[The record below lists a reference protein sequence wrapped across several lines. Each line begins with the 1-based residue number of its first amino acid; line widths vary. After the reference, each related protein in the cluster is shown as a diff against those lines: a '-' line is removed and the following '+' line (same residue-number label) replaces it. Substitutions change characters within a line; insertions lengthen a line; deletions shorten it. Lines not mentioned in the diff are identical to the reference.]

1 MAPANIISILRLCAS
16 RDDGRGIVTYPLGSR
31 NSVKT
36 LYKDLEF
43 QVIHNAR
50 LLSRISNFRPRSIFL
65 LHFTDHLDNI
75 VWFWSVIAA
84 GGIPALSTPFSNV
97 ETQRLKHIAHLHN
110 LLKAPLCITRRSLLD
125 QFSDQDILK
134 PYVIEDI
141 FSAQVALK
149 NDTIDELARV
159 AREEHPEDLAILM
172 LTSGSTGNAKA
183 VCLTHDQIFASMA
196 GKSSVRKD
204 IPKDFSALNWI
215 GFDHV
220 ANLTEIHLE
229 AMYLNIDQVHVQAP
243 DVIPNPLFLLELIH
257 KHRVGWTFA
266 PNFFLGKLRKQLD
279 TVVVDTSLYLDLSCL
294 RLLVSGG
301 EANVVETCDVL
312 SRHLEKY
319 GAPSNVISA
328 AFGMTET
335 CAGSIYNLDCPRYDV
350 HNMQQFCS
358 LGRCVPGIEMRVT
371 IPQAGDEIVRASAN
385 ELGLLELRGPIVFKS
400 YFNNKSATTASFTPD
415 GWFRTGD
422 HATIDRA
429 GMLHLAGRTNDTM
442 NINGVKYLP
451 NELEAAIEEVGIE
464 GLTPSYTVCFS
475 FRPLGAES
483 EQIEVV
489 YLPSFGP
496 QNVDARIAARDAI
509 IQVTMLQTGSRP
521 SVLPLNDTLLQKTTL
536 GKLSRAKIRAA
547 FERGDY
553 KKCLEFDKMQIEI
566 YNSSHMQQPC
576 TESERIIQEIFCEDL
591 DLHPQEFGVNT
602 HVFEIG
608 ITSIHLIRLKQK
620 LQSRFSIPEIPIRMM
635 MQNSTVRELATALEN
650 LGKPRNYEPIISLQN
665 NGQKAPLW
673 LFHPGVGEVL
683 VFLNLAKYLPDRPV
697 FALRARG
704 FEKGETFF
712 TDIKEAVNTYFEAIK
727 SKQPKGPYLLAGYSY
742 GTMLAFETAKLLEA
756 SGDEIS
762 FLGSFNLPPH
772 IKFRMRQLDWTEC
785 LLHLAYFLSLIDVE
799 HCEIMAPQLRQY
811 SKKQAIQY
819 ISKVAN
825 PNRLLE
831 LSLNEEMLGN
841 WVDLSYRLQSMAS
854 NYDPSGTV
862 AMIDIFVAD
871 PLQAVAA
878 NREDWRKNSLSKW
891 ADFSRSKPRFH
902 DVMGEHYTMI
912 GTDHVFSFQQTF
924 RKALEARGC

>member
-141 FSAQVALK
+141 FSAQVALE
-149 NDTIDELARV
+149 NDTIDELGRV

-183 VCLTHDQIFASMA
+183 VCLTHGQIFASMA

-229 AMYLNIDQVHVQAP
+229 AMYLNIDQIHIQAP

-328 AFGMTET
+328 A
-335 CAGSIYNLDCPRYDV
+335 L
-350 HNMQQFCS
+350 
-358 LGRCVPGIEMRVT
+358 
-371 IPQAGDEIVRASAN
+371 
-385 ELGLLELRGPIVFKS
+385 
-400 YFNNKSATTASFTPD
+400 
-415 GWFRTGD
+415 
-422 HATIDRA
+422 
-429 GMLHLAGRTNDTM
+429 
-442 NINGVKYLP
+442 
-451 NELEAAIEEVGIE
+451 
-464 GLTPSYTVCFS
+464 
-475 FRPLGAES
+475 
-483 EQIEVV
+483 
-489 YLPSFGP
+489 
-496 QNVDARIAARDAI
+496 
-509 IQVTMLQTGSRP
+509 
-521 SVLPLNDTLLQKTTL
+521 
-536 GKLSRAKIRAA
+536 
-547 FERGDY
+547 
-553 KKCLEFDKMQIEI
+553 
-566 YNSSHMQQPC
+566 
-576 TESERIIQEIFCEDL
+576 
-591 DLHPQEFGVNT
+591 
-602 HVFEIG
+602 
-608 ITSIHLIRLKQK
+608 
-620 LQSRFSIPEIPIRMM
+620 
-635 MQNSTVRELATALEN
+635 
-650 LGKPRNYEPIISLQN
+650 
-665 NGQKAPLW
+665 
-673 LFHPGVGEVL
+673 
-683 VFLNLAKYLPDRPV
+683 
-697 FALRARG
+697 
-704 FEKGETFF
+704 
-712 TDIKEAVNTYFEAIK
+712 
-727 SKQPKGPYLLAGYSY
+727 
-742 GTMLAFETAKLLEA
+742 
-756 SGDEIS
+756 
-762 FLGSFNLPPH
+762 
-772 IKFRMRQLDWTEC
+772 
-785 LLHLAYFLSLIDVE
+785 
-799 HCEIMAPQLRQY
+799 
-811 SKKQAIQY
+811 
-819 ISKVAN
+819 
-825 PNRLLE
+825 
-831 LSLNEEMLGN
+831 
-841 WVDLSYRLQSMAS
+841 
-854 NYDPSGTV
+854 
-862 AMIDIFVAD
+862 
-871 PLQAVAA
+871 
-878 NREDWRKNSLSKW
+878 
-891 ADFSRSKPRFH
+891 
-902 DVMGEHYTMI
+902 
-912 GTDHVFSFQQTF
+912 
-924 RKALEARGC
+924 